1 MKKFNLPSIIF
12 CVAVLSVAARAQI
25 ENAAL
30 KPPPEVPKINREFN
44 PTLKTPRE
52 SDERAA
58 TTPAGATTTIN
69 RRRQQPYARPSK
81 KERVSRY
88 ASDAFGVPALI
99 GATFGATFG
108 QIGNEPPEWRKTA
121 GGFGKRFA
129 SSYATNAIRNTVSFG
144 ISEAF
149 KLDNRFERSGQK
161 SFGKRLKHVFV
172 SSYTTRT
179 KSGKRILDFP
189 QFIGTYS
196 ASVIAY
202 ETWYPNRYDYKDGLR
217 SGTISLG
224 VRFGVNLLRE
234 FVFSK

>member
-1 MKKFNLPSIIF
+1 MKKFNLPLIIF
-12 CVAVLSVAARAQI
+12 CGVAFTIAAQAQTANVTLKVPTELPKFNRA
-25 ENAAL
+25 
-30 KPPPEVPKINREFN
+30 FN
-44 PTLKTPRE
+44 PTLKSGKAADE
-52 SDERAA
+52 SKEANVP
-58 TTPAGATTTIN
+58 TV
-69 RRRQQPYARPSK
+69 RRQQPYVRPSK
-81 KERVSRY
+81 KERVNRY
-88 ASDAFGVPALI
+88 LSDAFGVPAVI
-99 GATFGATFG
+99 SATFGATFG
-108 QIGNEPPEWRKTA
+108 QIGNEPPEWRRTA

-161 SFGKRLKHVFV
+161 GFGKRLKHVFV
-172 SSYTTRT
+172 ASYATRT

-217 SGTISLG
+217 SGTVSLG

-234 FVFSK
+234 FIFPK